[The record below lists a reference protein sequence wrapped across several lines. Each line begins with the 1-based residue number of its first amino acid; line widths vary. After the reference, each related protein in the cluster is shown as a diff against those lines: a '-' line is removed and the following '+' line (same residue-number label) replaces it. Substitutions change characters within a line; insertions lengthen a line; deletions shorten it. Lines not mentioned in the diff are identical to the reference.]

1 MVEEQDVYAIG
12 EALQHLAVADPLAA
26 LDFGFDAKH
35 LRQLLDAL
43 PVAVYTTDAAG
54 LVTYFNQAAAD
65 LAGRRP
71 ALGTD
76 EWCVTWKLHLPDGTP
91 LAHSECPMAIA
102 LTENR
107 SVRGVEAIAE
117 RPDGTRVPFM
127 PFPTPL
133 RDENGELVGA
143 VNMLL
148 DISEHKKAERRL
160 RQNEAWLAGQKEAF
174 QAAMNGAP
182 LEKSLGI
189 LIETAMK
196 QAESERRCAFYI
208 ANPEGTELRHVVGMP
223 DGYVKCVDGL
233 KIGPG
238 SLPCGLAVHR
248 GEPVIMPDVLEEPV
262 WEPWAWLAREFDFR
276 GCWSFPI
283 ETASGKVVGSF
294 AMYFKEPNGAADR
307 DRELAAALTH
317 TASIIISRHQESLE
331 RERISQALRES
342 ERNLAAELAAARH
355 LQSISTSL
363 IREGDV
369 EALYAQIVEAAGEVM
384 HSDMASIQVL
394 DHENDA
400 LRLIA
405 HKGFDAEAEATWR
418 WIEHDDATSC
428 GHALKTKTRI
438 VVPDIE
444 ADEFMA
450 CTPAQEQYRK
460 AGIRAVQSTP
470 LVGRAG
476 HSLGMISTHWRMP
489 HEPSERDLRI
499 FDVLARQ
506 AADLI
511 ERKESEDALQRRAAQ
526 LRLLLDELNHRVKN
540 TLATVQSIAHQTLRH
555 APTMAEG
562 RKSLDARLI
571 ALSRAHNVLTREHWE
586 GANLRELVAEALA
599 AYSNGSGPRRFDVSG
614 NDIRLL
620 PKAGLAISMALHEL
634 ATNAVKYGALS
645 NENGHVRIRWGGGED
660 AQLFRLEWSEIDGP
674 PIEQPRRLGFG
685 SRLIKHGLAQDL
697 GGVVKLHFE
706 PDGLVFAIDAPL
718 KELCGGDD
726 KPHPRPLDD
735 RWER

>member
-1 MVEEQDVYAIG
+1 M
-12 EALQHLAVADPLAA
+12 
-26 LDFGFDAKH
+26 
-35 LRQLLDAL
+35 
-43 PVAVYTTDAAG
+43 
-54 LVTYFNQAAAD
+54 
-65 LAGRRP
+65 
-71 ALGTD
+71 
-76 EWCVTWKLHLPDGTP
+76 
-91 LAHSECPMAIA
+91 
-102 LTENR
+102 
-107 SVRGVEAIAE
+107 
-117 RPDGTRVPFM
+117 
-127 PFPTPL
+127 
-133 RDENGELVGA
+133 
-143 VNMLL
+143 
-148 DISEHKKAERRL
+148 
-160 RQNEAWLAGQKEAF
+160 
-174 QAAMNGAP
+174 
-182 LEKSLGI
+182 
-189 LIETAMK
+189 
-196 QAESERRCAFYI
+196 
-208 ANPEGTELRHVVGMP
+208 
-223 DGYVKCVDGL
+223 
-233 KIGPG
+233 
-238 SLPCGLAVHR
+238 
-248 GEPVIMPDVLEEPV
+248 
-262 WEPWAWLAREFDFR
+262 
-276 GCWSFPI
+276 
-283 ETASGKVVGSF
+283 
-294 AMYFKEPNGAADR
+294 
-307 DRELAAALTH
+307 
-317 TASIIISRHQESLE
+317 
-331 RERISQALRES
+331 
-342 ERNLAAELAAARH
+342 
-355 LQSISTSL
+355 
-363 IREGDV
+363 

-697 GGVVKLHFE
+697 GGVVELHFE